1 MHVRFSVMPEK
12 LNVNIGQKGDS
23 AQLVSIEGLH
33 SQDIFCVVIMPVPF
47 GFSVGDF
54 IGSIELLVDAVKS
67 LRDNGAQDD
76 YKKLSR
82 ELKHL
87 RTGLECIEALSLEHN
102 QPVQFSAAK
111 AAVDDCFLCLDGFI
125 QRNAKFSSLG
135 SIPASRRTAVGFKD
149 RWRMVQWALWKKA
162 DIAKFNS
169 EVQKYAEAIQMLL
182 ATIQM
187 RAPSP

>member
-1 MHVRFSVMPEK
+1 MTVLGSFR
-12 LNVNIGQKGDS
+12 QK
-23 AQLVSIEGLH
+23 AFIHRVY
-33 SQDIFCVVIMPVPF
+33 FCVVIMPVPF

-54 IGSIELLVDAVKS
+54 IGSIKLLVDAVKS
-67 LRDNGAQDD
+67 LRDTNGAQDD
-76 YKKLSR
+76 YKELIR

-87 RTGLECIEALSLEHN
+87 RTGLECIEALSLDQN

-111 AAVDDCFLCLDGFI
+111 AAMDDCFLCLDGFI
-125 QRNAKFSSLG
+125 QRNVKFSSLG

-162 DIAKFNS
+162 DIAKFKS
-169 EVQKYAEAIQMLL
+169 QVQRYAEAIQMLL

-187 RAPSP
+187 